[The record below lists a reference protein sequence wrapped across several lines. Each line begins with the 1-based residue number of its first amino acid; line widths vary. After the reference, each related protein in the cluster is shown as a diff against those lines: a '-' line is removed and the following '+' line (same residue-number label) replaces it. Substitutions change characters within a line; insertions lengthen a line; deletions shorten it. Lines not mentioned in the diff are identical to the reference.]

1 MSYATSAEGAPLQGR
16 KEQEMTVDDK
26 PAVSYNAA
34 SAIAYFTFVPAVILL
49 LVPRYKES
57 PCVRFHAWQ
66 SILLF
71 IATSAV
77 DIVLGTIALL
87 TPFMGT
93 TAQAYSIRM
102 FFLFSFVLWAA
113 CVVMASRGK
122 RLKLPI
128 IGGIAEKVSLK

>member
-1 MSYATSAEGAPLQGR
+1 MSYATSANGNPLQGE
-16 KEQEMTVDDK
+16 KEQDMTVNDR
-26 PAVSYNAA
+26 PAISYNAA
-34 SAIAYFTFVPAVILL
+34 GAIAYFTFVPAVILL

-71 IATSAV
+71 IAASGV

-87 TPFMGT
+87 TVFTGT
-93 TAQAYSIRM
+93 TAQAWSIRL

-113 CVVMASRGK
+113 CVVTAFRGK

-128 IGGIAEKVSLK
+128 IGRIAEKVSLK